1 MNSELKIKWA
11 NLKAKLS
18 KDFSDDQL
26 IDLDAIIFL
35 IGLQELGQ
43 FQKKFNKQKK
53 LEILHI
59 AVCKLLSDYGYY
71 QLEFIDQEGWPHYR
85 LNENLPNLKP
95 GEQTILI
102 KKAIIKIPGKLNM
115 YVIVVCPTANSK
127 ASPVKPEVDRS
138 LFAESIHPPITGWK
152 IAVEN
157 IPIAPTIDMPSAPDF
172 GIFSAIKPIIFGQK

>member
-1 MNSELKIKWA
+1 MNSELKTKWT
-11 NLKAKLS
+11 NLKVKLS
-18 KDFSDDQL
+18 KDFLDNQL

-59 AVCKLLSDYGYY
+59 AVCELLSDYGYY
-71 QLEFIDQEGWPHYR
+71 QLEYIDQEGWPHYR

-102 KKAIIKIPGKLNM
+102 KKAIINYFEKSN
-115 YVIVVCPTANSK
+115 Y
-127 ASPVKPEVDRS
+127 
-138 LFAESIHPPITGWK
+138 
-152 IAVEN
+152 
-157 IPIAPTIDMPSAPDF
+157 ID
-172 GIFSAIKPIIFGQK
+172 

>member
-1 MNSELKIKWA
+1 MNSELKIKWT

-18 KDFSDDQL
+18 KYFSDNQL

-71 QLEFIDQEGWPHYR
+71 QLEYIDQEGWPHYK

-102 KKAIIKIPGKLNM
+102 KKAIINYFEKSN
-115 YVIVVCPTANSK
+115 Y
-127 ASPVKPEVDRS
+127 
-138 LFAESIHPPITGWK
+138 
-152 IAVEN
+152 
-157 IPIAPTIDMPSAPDF
+157 ID
-172 GIFSAIKPIIFGQK
+172 

>member
-1 MNSELKIKWA
+1 MNSELKIKWT

-18 KDFSDDQL
+18 KDFSDNQL

-71 QLEFIDQEGWPHYR
+71 QLEYIDQEGWPHYK
-85 LNENLPNLKP
+85 LNENLPYLKP

-102 KKAIIKIPGKLNM
+102 KKAMINYFEKSN
-115 YVIVVCPTANSK
+115 Y
-127 ASPVKPEVDRS
+127 
-138 LFAESIHPPITGWK
+138 
-152 IAVEN
+152 
-157 IPIAPTIDMPSAPDF
+157 ID
-172 GIFSAIKPIIFGQK
+172 

>member
-1 MNSELKIKWA
+1 MNSELKTKWT

-18 KDFSDDQL
+18 KDFSDNQL

-71 QLEFIDQEGWPHYR
+71 QLEYIDQEGWPHYK

-102 KKAIIKIPGKLNM
+102 KKAIINYFEKSN
-115 YVIVVCPTANSK
+115 Y
-127 ASPVKPEVDRS
+127 
-138 LFAESIHPPITGWK
+138 
-152 IAVEN
+152 
-157 IPIAPTIDMPSAPDF
+157 ID
-172 GIFSAIKPIIFGQK
+172 